1 MFPPRAPFFLVVQD
15 VFESRSPVTAREV
28 GGDERLRL
36 FLALR
41 LPEDVRD
48 RLADWAGEHAHG
60 AGRLVRPDDLHVTL
74 AFLGSRPAQELD
86 AIVGALHDASVR
98 AGPIELEPA
107 GWRETRSVGLVRLA
121 DSGGA
126 AARLAGD
133 VHGRLDALGVYRR
146 EARQWLA
153 HVTVVRFRQRPRLRP
168 PLPELGPFAPSD
180 ASVYLSR
187 LHPSGARYEV
197 LASTPLGGTG

>member
-1 MFPPRAPFFLVVQD
+1 MSGRGV
-15 VFESRSPVTAREV
+15 
-28 GGDERLRL
+28 GDERLRL

-41 LPEDVRD
+41 LPDDVRR
-48 RLADWAGEHAHG
+48 RLADWAEKHAHG
-60 AGRLVRPDDLHVTL
+60 AGRLVRPEDLHVTL
-74 AFLGSRPAQELD
+74 AFLGSRPAGELD
-86 AIVGALHDASVR
+86 AIVGALRDTTVR
-98 AGPIELEPA
+98 ADPIELAPA
-107 GWRETRSVGLVRLA
+107 GWRETRSVGMVRLD

-126 AARLAGD
+126 AARLAGH
-133 VHGRLDALGVYRR
+133 VHDRLEALEVYRR
-146 EARQWLA
+146 EARPWLA
-153 HVTVVRFRQRPRLRP
+153 HVTVVRFQQRPRLRP